1 MSLLSAIRQSAAS
14 LQVAQTGL
22 QVVGNNIANASTPGY
37 IRQELLQSPTD
48 STRIGGLLL
57 GSGVRATGIRQ
68 RFDAALLARMIEAG
82 GRTANA
88 TQVAS
93 NAGQLEIVLGELGD
107 DDLSSKLSA
116 FSSAWQDLAQQP
128 ASNPLRQLVL
138 SSGKAVADELRRQAS
153 LGQEQLQRLDGQVV
167 SIASEINRLA
177 NGIAALNQRIV
188 DVEAGRTLQSDA
200 GGLRDERWQ
209 LMEQLGR
216 LVQIDAR
223 EQPDGTV
230 NILVGGDILVTHHEA
245 RQVIAEPRDRSGFGQ
260 TIKFRSSD
268 SPLQSN
274 EGELAGIYRSREEL
288 VEPFLSGLAE
298 LARELAFA
306 VNRVHAEGQ
315 GSVGFQRLV
324 AGQAV
329 APDVSIDQTELG
341 SWIHHGS
348 FDLLVLDGDQ
358 QLLRRA
364 TVNVN
369 LLDPNAGTTLAG
381 IAEQLDAI
389 EGVQASVDSFGRLMI
404 AAEPGRQ
411 FAFAEDTS
419 GLLAALGIN
428 VFFVG
433 SDASTLSVAPQLL
446 SDPSLLAVSRGG
458 VGADFENLVR
468 LVGVIDQPVPG
479 RGDGLSLRERYEQF
493 ASWLTQQ
500 TSHATSVAEGQQRFE
515 DVLRGEFLA
524 SSSVNLDEETIRML
538 AYQRTYQ
545 ASAKVISTANELF
558 DTLMQL

>member
-1 MSLLSAIRQSAAS
+1 VSLLSAIRQSAAS

-389 EGVQASVDSFGRLMI
+389 EGVQASVDSLGRLMI